1 MNDKEQWFEDN
12 YEPFW
17 LLDNDPR
24 SSQID
29 ILKDIDEA
37 LNSGYKNIIVNAG
50 VGIGKSAIANT
61 IQNIHNS
68 SYICTKTTNLQ
79 NQYIK
84 DFKNLVEFKGRPH
97 YKCNYYERTC
107 AECYMKYLTE
117 FGTVEK
123 KKPELNTHGRKFEFY
138 PNVPEEKYYEIIQ
151 ELPMYPCLDCK
162 YLEALNNAQ
171 KNPYVV
177 VNYHSLYYNSIIQ
190 KRLFPR
196 EMIVFDEC
204 HNLENVAKEI
214 VTFTI
219 SPNQLYNA
227 YDINVFDTNSES
239 QLKSMDYWITKLG
252 AIEDILNE
260 QRNEYQSRLD
270 NIDIYFNNL
279 IDSINLRKVINE
291 IDIKLSELNYN
302 ISLLEDGMYVELPN
316 MSQRRLFVEGNKI
329 TFKPVFGEK
338 YTKNF
343 LSMGETRLFLTGTL
357 PKPKVYCEWIG
368 LNYDDVKLINKKSP
382 YPVTNRP
389 IVFYPID
396 NFNGTKDEYGNYD
409 WMKYDNID
417 RIKKILLDHYD
428 ENIVIHTTSN
438 DQSNWLYNNL
448 HNEFDC
454 VIAVGNNRD
463 EIIEQFKRNKIP
475 NILISPSIKEGVD
488 FKGDLCTVQI
498 ILKLPRP
505 PFAGV
510 NRERT
515 KIYHDSEYMNYFTA
529 INLMQAYGRG
539 VRTEKDNCITYIVDK
554 EFKKWYNRF
563 GRHYLDEYF
572 KEGYKEGLKFNNK

>member
-1 MNDKEQWFEDN
+1 M
-12 YEPFW
+12 PT
-17 LLDNDPR
+17 L
-24 SSQID
+24 SSSFSLVTDVLGEIGIKFD
-29 ILKDIDEA
+29 IWMVL
-37 LNSGYKNIIVNAG
+37 S
-50 VGIGKSAIANT
+50 
-61 IQNIHNS
+61 
-68 SYICTKTTNLQ
+68 
-79 NQYIK
+79 
-84 DFKNLVEFKGRPH
+84 
-97 YKCNYYERTC
+97 
-107 AECYMKYLTE
+107 
-117 FGTVEK
+117 
-123 KKPELNTHGRKFEFY
+123 
-138 PNVPEEKYYEIIQ
+138 
-151 ELPMYPCLDCK
+151 
-162 YLEALNNAQ
+162 
-171 KNPYVV
+171 
-177 VNYHSLYYNSIIQ
+177 
-190 KRLFPR
+190 
-196 EMIVFDEC
+196 
-204 HNLENVAKEI
+204 
-214 VTFTI
+214 
-219 SPNQLYNA
+219 
-227 YDINVFDTNSES
+227 
-239 QLKSMDYWITKLG
+239 
-252 AIEDILNE
+252 
-260 QRNEYQSRLD
+260 
-270 NIDIYFNNL
+270 
-279 IDSINLRKVINE
+279 IDSR
-291 IDIKLSELNYN
+291 
-302 ISLLEDGMYVELPN
+302 EDVDF
-316 MSQRRLFVEGNKI
+316 SLFV
-329 TFKPVFGEK
+329 
-338 YTKNF
+338 
-343 LSMGETRLFLTGTL
+343 
-357 PKPKVYCEWIG
+357 
-368 LNYDDVKLINKKSP
+368 
-382 YPVTNRP
+382 
-389 IVFYPID
+389 YPID